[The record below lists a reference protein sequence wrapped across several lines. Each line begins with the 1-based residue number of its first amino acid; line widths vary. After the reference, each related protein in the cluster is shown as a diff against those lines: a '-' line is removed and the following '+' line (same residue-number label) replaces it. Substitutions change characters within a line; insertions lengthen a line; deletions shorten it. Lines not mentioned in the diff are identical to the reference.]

1 MKKEIQQKTIAQQ
14 LIEFSKSAT
23 MKQLKA
29 INAEIIDLCEENKED
44 YTKHLEL
51 FDLIFRKLNPKKK
64 VLDILLHEETKNK
77 KIVLHQFGFFV
88 LKEHYERATQMDM
101 DDLFNFL
108 KYNKPETF
116 DKIAEEI
123 NYKHMR
129 IAFRDY
135 CKMINKFLNENNITG
150 INGEIKPSITIPFI
164 RKIERNI
171 GQINAEKLVF
181 EVESAGF
188 DKGLKIQI
196 KRKDSTNDYTIE
208 DFDDWDALIVIEQI
222 QNEVLEGATKVL
234 SFMKENVKANRQ
246 EKLWNDLN
254 KKFADFVVAE
264 KL

>member
-1 MKKEIQQKTIAQQ
+1 
-14 LIEFSKSAT
+14 
-23 MKQLKA
+23 
-29 INAEIIDLCEENKED
+29 
-44 YTKHLEL
+44 
-51 FDLIFRKLNPKKK
+51 
-64 VLDILLHEETKNK
+64 
-77 KIVLHQFGFFV
+77 
-88 LKEHYERATQMDM
+88 
-101 DDLFNFL
+101 
-108 KYNKPETF
+108 
-116 DKIAEEI
+116 
-123 NYKHMR
+123 
-129 IAFRDY
+129 
-135 CKMINKFLNENNITG
+135 MINKFLNENNITG